1 MIFLLASRSSESLRK
16 KKENMI
22 IIFNGFYPSSKFP
35 FISLNLPL
43 VVVDNDKIIPSQ
55 HGGLADN

>member
-1 MIFLLASRSSESLRK
+1 MDVNSVGFSFSVKSHLIVFFFVNNFMKL
-16 KKENMI
+16 
-22 IIFNGFYPSSKFP
+22 NGNNFP